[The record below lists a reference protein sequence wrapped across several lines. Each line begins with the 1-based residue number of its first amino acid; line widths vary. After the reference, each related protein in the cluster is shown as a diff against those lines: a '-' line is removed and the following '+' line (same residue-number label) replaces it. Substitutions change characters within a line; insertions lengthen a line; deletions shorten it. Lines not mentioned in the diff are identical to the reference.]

1 MAKLFTSNNWRTR
14 APDYV
19 IVTCS
24 FLLVIIGLAM
34 LTSASSDRGQ
44 LKFGDSYFYLKHQLA
59 YGLSLGVILF
69 FLGSKLYYRHLQ
81 TFAIPLLIVN
91 FILLLLIFTPLGL
104 NSGGATRWLQLGPVS
119 FQPSELLKITFI
131 VYLASWLSSRSNR
144 EEDFWTGYVP
154 FLALIGI
161 TGFLLIFQP
170 STSTAFIL
178 IMTALAMYFSS
189 GAKISYILGTLIL
202 GAAAFLIISYLTPYR
217 WQRLMTYLDPETDTR
232 TSSYQIIQAK
242 NAIGSGGLWGV
253 GYGQSTTKIRS
264 LPQPIDDSIFAVIA
278 EELGFVGS
286 AFIILLFA
294 LVALRSFILSK
305 RAPDKFGQLLFIG
318 FGALITIQSFMHI
331 GAISGL
337 IPLTGVPLPFISYG
351 GTALAIFMGISGI
364 MVNISKHS

>member
-1 MAKLFTSNNWRTR
+1 MAKLFNSNNWRTH

-19 IVTCS
+19 IVICS

-44 LKFGDSYFYLKHQLA
+44 LKFGDSYFYLKHQII

-69 FLGSKLYYRHLQ
+69 FLASNIYYRHLQ
-81 TFAIPLLIVN
+81 KFAIFLLALN
-91 FILLLLIFTPLGL
+91 FFFLILVFTPLGL
-104 NSGGATRWLQLGPVS
+104 SSGGATRWIQIGPVA

-131 VYLASWLSSRSNR
+131 IYLASWLSTKNR
-144 EEDFWTGYVP
+144 EDDFWSGYVP

-161 TGFLLIFQP
+161 TALLLIFQP
-170 STSTAFIL
+170 TTSIAIILTA
-178 IMTALAMYFSS
+178 TALTMYFAS
-189 GAKISYILGTLIL
+189 GAKFSYIIGTVLL
-202 GAAAFLIISYLTPYR
+202 AAAGFILISYLTPYR
-217 WQRLMTYLDPETDTR
+217 WQRLMTYFEPDSNEK

-253 GYGQSTTKIRS
+253 GYGQSTTKLRS

-278 EELGFVGS
+278 EELGFAGS
-286 AFIILLFA
+286 TFIILLFSI
-294 LVALRSFILSK
+294 LALRSFILAK

-318 FGALITIQSFMHI
+318 FGTLITIQAFMHI

-364 MVNISKHS
+364 MVNISKYT